1 MPTNKQKFNKKYGF
15 KADAPHSMAEISRLT
30 GVSTSI
36 LSQVM
41 ARGRG
46 ARKSNPG
53 SVRNTAGVKGGPGAK
68 MSATQWGQ
76 ARIYSFVMGG
86 KTQST
91 ADKDLWQK
99 HKGKKNKTTTKSNG
113 KKGKNDKGKRGG

>member
-1 MPTNKQKFNKKYGF
+1 MVQTNKQKFNKKYGF
-15 KADAPHSMAEISRLT
+15 KPDAPHSMAEISRLT

-41 ARGRG
+41 SRG
-46 ARKSNPG
+46 ARKTNPS
-53 SVRNTAGVKGGPGAK
+53 SVRNTKGVKGGAGAK

-99 HKGKKNKTTTKSNG
+99 HKGKKNINKGKDG
-113 KKGKNDKGKRGG
+113 KKDKRKAGG